1 MECYKTER
9 DALCAWSEVIRRED
23 PDIIIGYNI
32 FGFDYRFMY
41 DRASETNCIDDFM
54 NLGRNIRYSTE
65 LEESS
70 IVLASG
76 PYELTRLPMQ
86 GRLQVD
92 MYTYMRK
99 DFNLTS
105 YK

>member
-1 MECYKTER
+1 
-9 DALCAWSEVIRRED
+9 
-23 PDIIIGYNI
+23 
-32 FGFDYRFMY
+32 MY
-41 DRASETNCIDDFM
+41 DRASETNCIDEFM

-105 YK
+105 YKLDYVAGYLLSDSVKKYESFRMNCG